1 MNPTDAILLL
11 VLIVAA
17 VRGAVRGFLAET
29 FDLLAIVSGVVGGAL
44 LAPALVDFLDAKLDL
59 ASPLLEVTAYAGG
72 FFALHLPVFLAGVLL
87 GGLWK
92 RGLAGV
98 VNRTGGLV
106 VGSLKWALVLA
117 LFLVTLDA
125 TAGRDALPGRAES
138 RLAAVLEDALTI
150 PLRVGAERGAEA
162 EG

>member
-29 FDLLAIVSGVVGGAL
+29 FGLLAIVLGLAGGAL
-44 LAPALVDFLDAKLDL
+44 LAPALAEFLGAKLHL
-59 ASPLLEVTAYAGG
+59 ASPLLEVAAYVGG
-72 FFALHLPVFLAGVLL
+72 FFALHLPVLLLGILL
-87 GGLWK
+87 GGVWK

-98 VNRTGGLV
+98 VNRAGGLV
-106 VGSLKWALVLA
+106 VGSLKWTLVLA
-117 LFLVTLDA
+117 LFLVALDA
-125 TAGRDALPGRAES
+125 AAGRDALPGRDAS
-138 RLAAVLEDALTI
+138 RLAAVLEEALTI
-150 PLRVGAERGAEA
+150 PLRVGDERGAEA